1 METILQVFSSGDI
14 WSYVLKAL
22 LTLLLSAATAGISTL
37 IVNLIA
43 RNKESRLY
51 KYAMTVVEAA
61 E

>member
-43 RNKESRLY
+43 
-51 KYAMTVVEAA
+51 
-61 E
+61 